1 MPNRLKKARMRVVGA
16 KQTMRALQ
24 SGNVA
29 VVYVAEDA
37 DVRLLSPVVNTAR
50 KKQVE
55 IVSIPTMAELGQL
68 CRIAVGA
75 ACAALL
81 REESQL

>member
-16 KQTMRALQ
+16 KQTLRALQ
-24 SGNVA
+24 TGKVA

-37 DVRLLSPVVNTAR
+37 DARLLRPVVDSAR
-50 KKQVE
+50 DKQVE
-55 IVSIPTMAELGQL
+55 IVSITSMVELGQY

-81 REESQL
+81 QE